1 MKVTSLFLALLCIF
15 GLTACSSGADTSGP
29 AETEIIGIE
38 DTLTAENFEF
48 SILSVTAAD
57 TLTNALGVEY
67 AAEEGNDLLFIVFN
81 AKNTSDDTQNVMNTN
96 FNGAVDGVKVIPQS
110 AVGEING
117 YMPLVGA
124 VSSGTEMSGY
134 AVWEVPSDWS
144 KLEFS
149 YIDALTGSES
159 DSFTIYA
166 DDLTA

>member
-1 MKVTSLFLALLCIF
+1 M
-15 GLTACSSGADTSGP
+15 
-29 AETEIIGIE
+29 
-38 DTLTAENFEF
+38 
-48 SILSVTAAD
+48 
-57 TLTNALGVEY
+57 EY
-67 AAEEGNDLLFIVFN
+67 AAEEGNELLFIVFN
-81 AKNTSDDTQNVMNTN
+81 AKNTSDDTQNAMNTN
-96 FNGAVDGVKVIPQS
+96 FNGAVDGVKVIPQG

>member
-15 GLTACSSGADTSGP
+15 GITACSSGADTSAP
-29 AETEIIGIE
+29 SETEIIGIE
-38 DTLTAENFEF
+38 DTLAAENFEF
-48 SILSVTAAD
+48 SILSATTAD
-57 TLTNALGVEY
+57 TLTNALEVEY
-67 AAEEGNDLLFIVFN
+67 AAEEGNELLFIVFN
-81 AKNTSDDTQNVMNTN
+81 AKNTSSDTQNAMNTN
-96 FNGAVDGVKVIPQS
+96 FNGAVDGVKVIPQG